1 MRTSS
6 PAPIVLLAA
15 LAALSCSSQDAA
27 PSGPAGPTAVAS
39 IDISPSSANV
49 VVGSAITLSAEPR
62 DSAGHALP
70 DRTITWTSQNSS
82 LATVANGVVTG
93 VAAGGPVT
101 ISAMAEGKSASATIV
116 VAPVPVASV
125 SITPSPASVAV
136 SRTVQLSAVA
146 KDAAH
151 NVLSGRLVTWS
162 TSNASKATISSTGL
176 VSGVASG
183 TTTIT
188 ATIEGKSAS
197 DTVTVTA
204 TTMSVASV
212 AIYPAGTTLLPSQ
225 TWQLT
230 ATPKDATGNALTGV
244 TVTWSTSDATKA
256 TVSAAG
262 LVTAVAPGT
271 ATITATSQ
279 TKSSSVTMTVVAN
292 GGNLLQV
299 GPTRSYKTPCSAIA
313 AAKGGET
320 IEIDAATYTGDVC
333 VISKPGLTLR
343 GVGGRPKLDAGGKS
357 AEGKAIWVIR
367 AANTVVDNIEFAN
380 CTVADLNGSGIKSEW
395 GNLTVRNSLFDH
407 NQFGILT
414 GYDSTATILIDGTEF
429 AYQGSTYASSN
440 YHNMYINAGTFILQ
454 RSYSHHTIQGN
465 LVKTR
470 SRYVYILYNRISS
483 ENGASSYEVDI
494 PNGGRAYI
502 IGNVIQQGAQSANR
516 WIIEFGAEGQTA
528 GHRDELFVVNNT
540 IVNDVGTAYG
550 IYVASWV
557 QTPIIVRN
565 NIFGGPFNTIT
576 NQASAVLESNHLPAN
591 GDPMFVNPAAY
602 DYRLKA
608 GSPAINGGIA
618 PGSAFGYDLTPKF
631 EYVHPLQNVART
643 LAGSAIDK
651 GAYEYAP

>member
-1 MRTSS
+1 MRISS
-6 PAPIVLLAA
+6 PAPTRLLVV
-15 LAALSCSSQDAA
+15 LAALSCSSQDA
-27 PSGPAGPTAVAS
+27 PSGPPGPEPVAS

-49 VVGSAITLSAEPR
+49 IVGSTVTLSAVPR
-62 DSAGHALP
+62 DSAGHALSG
-70 DRTITWTSQNSS
+70 RTIAWSSENNS
-82 LATVANGVVTG
+82 LATVVNGVVTG
-93 VAAGGPVT
+93 AAAGGPVT
-101 ISAMAEGKSASATIV
+101 ISATAEGKSASASIM
-116 VAPVPVASV
+116 VAPVPVSTVSV
-125 SITPSPASVAV
+125 TPAPTSVAV
-136 SRTVQLSAVA
+136 GSTVQLTAVT

-151 NVLSGRLVTWS
+151 NTLSGRAVAWS
-162 TSNASKATISSTGL
+162 TSNASKATVSSMGL
-176 VSGVASG
+176 VTGIATG
-183 TTTIT
+183 TATIT
-188 ATIEGKSAS
+188 ATSEGKSAS

-204 TTMSVASV
+204 KTVTVASV
-212 AIYPAGTTLLPSQ
+212 AMYPGGTTLLPGQ

-230 ATPKDATGNALTGV
+230 ATPKDASGNALTGV
-244 TVTWSTSDATKA
+244 TVAWSTSDANKA

-279 TKSSSVTMTVVAN
+279 TKTASATMTIVAN
-292 GGNLLQV
+292 SGSLLQV
-299 GPTRSYKTPCSAIA
+299 GPTRTYKTPCSAIA

-429 AYQGSTYASSN
+429 AYQGSTFATSN

-454 RSYSHHTIQGN
+454 RSYSHHTIRGN

-483 ENGASSYEVDI
+483 EDGASSYEIDI

-502 IGNVIQQGAQSANR
+502 IGNVVQQGAQSANR
-516 WIIEFGAEGQTA
+516 WMIEFGAEGQTA
-528 GHRDELFVVNNT
+528 GHLDELFVVNNT
-540 IVNDVGTAYG
+540 IANDVGTAYG

-557 QTPIIVRN
+557 QTPIVVRN

-591 GDPMFVNPAAY
+591 GDPMFANPAAY
-602 DYRLKA
+602 DYRLKS
-608 GSPAINGGIA
+608 GSPAINSGTA
-618 PGSAFGYDLTPKF
+618 PGSGFGYDLTPKF